1 MKGRVRGLDT
11 RKNVCD
17 ELLLEALRRGL
28 PLGKNGNTRQDPAG
42 EHRLEGEVAA
52 ASLRCPLCR
61 RRWECPGQLQQLGA
75 RTMSSCVSSQPSS
88 DQAAPQDEPGGSS
101 GDSSRSPRPCE
112 ALRGLSSLSLHL
124 GMESFVVVTE
134 CEPGRAVD
142 GGLARDQPL
151 EAGGQAVSLDTAGP
165 RAPLSSRKLSLQ
177 ERAQLDANGRVLPPL
192 PPSPVSSPQSSPRLP
207 RRPTV
212 ESHHVSITGL
222 QDCVQLNQYT
232 LKDEIGKGSYGV
244 VKLAY
249 NENDNTYYA
258 MKVLSKKKL
267 IRQAGFPRRP
277 PPRGARPA
285 PGGCVQ
291 PRGPIEQV
299 YQEIAILKKLDH
311 PNVVKLVEVL
321 DDPNED
327 HLYMVFELVNQGPVM
342 EVPTLKPLSEDQAR
356 FYFQDLIKGIE
367 YLHYQK
373 IVHRDIKPS
382 NLLVGEDG
390 HVKIADFGVSN
401 EFKGSDALLSNTVGT
416 PAFMAPESLSET
428 RRIFSGKALD
438 VWAMGV
444 TLYCF
449 VFGQCPFMDERIMCL
464 HSKIKSQAL
473 GFPDHPDIAEDLKD
487 LITRMLD
494 KNPESRILVPEIKAP
509 CARGCSSLGAT
520 ALPAGPG
527 AAGLAGSWCRV
538 VVAGE
543 GRSAVAGRWRSLL
556 WLGSDGFHSAR
567 PPAPRA
573 LLRVP
578 GPVALPGPLRDGGPP
593 TGALPSPSC
602 RSLKLHPWVT
612 RHGAEPL
619 PSEDENC
626 TLVEV
631 TEEEVENSVKHI
643 PSLATVILV
652 KTMIRKRSFGNPF
665 EGSRREER
673 ALPAPGSLLAPH
685 ARSPCLHMPVRVRCL
700 GDSRPCPWLVPS
712 SKCMSVQQHPQ
723 DRSASEPRPAAGALR
738 RAALGAHWAHWVAAV
753 HPEPASWLCG
763 MGGLAG
769 SRQAEIQACCS
780 QDTADPE
787 LWQKHETPMTNF

>member
-1 MKGRVRGLDT
+1 
-11 RKNVCD
+11 
-17 ELLLEALRRGL
+17 
-28 PLGKNGNTRQDPAG
+28 
-42 EHRLEGEVAA
+42 
-52 ASLRCPLCR
+52 
-61 RRWECPGQLQQLGA
+61 
-75 RTMSSCVSSQPSS
+75 MSSCVSSQPSN
-88 DQAAPQDEPGGSS
+88 DRAAPQDELGGRGSS
-101 GDSSRSPRPCE
+101 SESQKPCE
-112 ALRGLSSLSLHL
+112 ALQGLSSLSIHL
-124 GMESFVVVTE
+124 GMESFIVVTE
-134 CEPGRAVD
+134 CEPGCAVD
-142 GGLARDQPL
+142 LGLVQDQPL
-151 EAGGQAVSLDTAGP
+151 EADGPQVPLETPGSQARPHLC
-165 RAPLSSRKLSLQ
+165 SRKLSLQ
-177 ERAQLDANGRVLPPL
+177 ERSQGGLAAGSSMDTNGRYIYPSLPY
-192 PPSPVSSPQSSPRLP
+192 SPVCSPQSSPRLP

-212 ESHHVSITGL
+212 ESHHVSITGM

-277 PPRGARPA
+277 PPRGTRPA
-285 PGGCVQ
+285 PGGCIQ

-373 IVHRDIKPS
+373 IIHRDIKPS

-390 HVKIADFGVSN
+390 HIKIADFGVSN

-428 RRIFSGKALD
+428 RKIFSGKALD

-473 GFPDHPDIAEDLKD
+473 EFPDQPDITEDLKD

-494 KNPESRILVPEIKAP
+494 KNPESRILVPEIK
-509 CARGCSSLGAT
+509 
-520 ALPAGPG
+520 
-527 AAGLAGSWCRV
+527 
-538 VVAGE
+538 
-543 GRSAVAGRWRSLL
+543 
-556 WLGSDGFHSAR
+556 
-567 PPAPRA
+567 
-573 LLRVP
+573 
-578 GPVALPGPLRDGGPP
+578 
-593 TGALPSPSC
+593 
-602 RSLKLHPWVT
+602 
-612 RHGAEPL
+612 
-619 PSEDENC
+619 
-626 TLVEV
+626 
-631 TEEEVENSVKHI
+631 
-643 PSLATVILV
+643 ILV

-673 ALPAPGSLLAPH
+673 SLSAPGNLLTKKPTRECEPLSEPKE
-685 ARSPCLHMPVRVRCL
+685 ARQRRQPR
-700 GDSRPCPWLVPS
+700 G
-712 SKCMSVQQHPQ
+712 
-723 DRSASEPRPAAGALR
+723 PRPAPRRGGGSAVVKGGPCVESWGAWDPGCPARMRPLP
-738 RAALGAHWAHWVAAV
+738 
-753 HPEPASWLCG
+753 PEEA
-763 MGGLAG
+763 M
-769 SRQAEIQACCS
+769 E
-780 QDTADPE
+780 PE
-787 LWQKHETPMTNF
+787 

>member
-1 MKGRVRGLDT
+1 
-11 RKNVCD
+11 
-17 ELLLEALRRGL
+17 
-28 PLGKNGNTRQDPAG
+28 
-42 EHRLEGEVAA
+42 
-52 ASLRCPLCR
+52 
-61 RRWECPGQLQQLGA
+61 
-75 RTMSSCVSSQPSS
+75 MSSCVSSQTSS
-88 DQAAPQDEPGGSS
+88 DRAAPQDGSS
-101 GDSSRSPRPCE
+101 EGPKPCE
-112 ALRGLSSLSLHL
+112 ALQGLSSLSLRL
-124 GMESFVVVTE
+124 GMESFLVVTE
-134 CEPGRAVD
+134 CEPSRA
-142 GGLARDQPL
+142 GGLGLARAQPL
-151 EAGGQAVSLDTAGP
+151 EADGQESPPDGP
-165 RAPLSSRKLSLQ
+165 RCHLLGRKLSLQ
-177 ERAQLDANGRVLPPL
+177 ERSPGAPASGSSLAANGSCADPC
-192 PPSPVSSPQSSPRLP
+192 PPSSPVGSPQLSPRLP

-277 PPRGARPA
+277 PPRGTRPA
-285 PGGCVQ
+285 LGGCIQ

-373 IVHRDIKPS
+373 IIHRDIKPS
-382 NLLVGEDG
+382 NLLVGDDG
-390 HVKIADFGVSN
+390 HIKIADFGVSN
-401 EFKGSDALLSNTVGT
+401 EFKGNDALLSNTVGT

-428 RRIFSGKALD
+428 CKIFSGKALD

-473 GFPDHPDIAEDLKD
+473 EFPDQPDIAEDLKD
-487 LITRMLD
+487 LITRMLE
-494 KNPESRILVPEIKAP
+494 KNPESRIVVPEI
-509 CARGCSSLGAT
+509 
-520 ALPAGPG
+520 
-527 AAGLAGSWCRV
+527 
-538 VVAGE
+538 
-543 GRSAVAGRWRSLL
+543 
-556 WLGSDGFHSAR
+556 
-567 PPAPRA
+567 
-573 LLRVP
+573 
-578 GPVALPGPLRDGGPP
+578 
-593 TGALPSPSC
+593 
-602 RSLKLHPWVT
+602 KLHPWVT

-673 ALPAPGSLLAPH
+673 SLSAPGNLL
-685 ARSPCLHMPVRVRCL
+685 
-700 GDSRPCPWLVPS
+700 
-712 SKCMSVQQHPQ
+712 SKKPP
-723 DRSASEPRPAAGALR
+723 REWEPLSEPKSYAASTTISFGTVSSA
-738 RAALGAHWAHWVAAV
+738 
-753 HPEPASWLCG
+753 
-763 MGGLAG
+763 
-769 SRQAEIQACCS
+769 QEI
-780 QDTADPE
+780 
-787 LWQKHETPMTNF
+787 LHL

>member
-1 MKGRVRGLDT
+1 
-11 RKNVCD
+11 
-17 ELLLEALRRGL
+17 
-28 PLGKNGNTRQDPAG
+28 
-42 EHRLEGEVAA
+42 
-52 ASLRCPLCR
+52 
-61 RRWECPGQLQQLGA
+61 
-75 RTMSSCVSSQPSS
+75 MSSCISSQRSR
-88 DQAAPQDEPGGSS
+88 DRAALQDALGGGGNSAES
-101 GDSSRSPRPCE
+101 QKPCE
-112 ALRGLSSLSLHL
+112 ALQGLSSLSIRL

-134 CEPGRAVD
+134 CEPNRAED
-142 GGLARDQPL
+142 LSLAQDRPP
-151 EAGGQAVSLDTAGP
+151 EANGPEASSGPPSGSQARPHLCG
-165 RAPLSSRKLSLQ
+165 RKLSLQ
-177 ERAQLDANGRVLPPL
+177 ERSQGGPAASSSLDMNGRCIYPSLPY
-192 PPSPVSSPQSSPRLP
+192 SPASSPQSSPRLP

-212 ESHHVSITGL
+212 ESHHVSITGM

-249 NENDNTYYA
+249 NEDDNTYYA

-267 IRQAGFPRRP
+267 TRQAGFPRRP

-291 PRGPIEQV
+291 PRGPIAQV

-373 IVHRDIKPS
+373 IIHRDIKPS

-390 HVKIADFGVSN
+390 HIKIADFGVSN

-428 RRIFSGKALD
+428 RKIFSGKALD

-473 GFPDHPDIAEDLKD
+473 QFPDQPDIAEDLKD

-494 KNPESRILVPEIKAP
+494 KNPESRIVVPEI
-509 CARGCSSLGAT
+509 
-520 ALPAGPG
+520 
-527 AAGLAGSWCRV
+527 
-538 VVAGE
+538 
-543 GRSAVAGRWRSLL
+543 
-556 WLGSDGFHSAR
+556 
-567 PPAPRA
+567 
-573 LLRVP
+573 
-578 GPVALPGPLRDGGPP
+578 
-593 TGALPSPSC
+593 
-602 RSLKLHPWVT
+602 KLHPWVT

-665 EGSRREER
+665 EGSKREER
-673 ALPAPGSLLAPH
+673 SLSAPGNLITKKPPRECEPLSESKETRQRRQQPSGHRPAPRIVKVPGPRVGSWEASAPDCP
-685 ARSPCLHMPVRVRCL
+685 ARM
-700 GDSRPCPWLVPS
+700 
-712 SKCMSVQQHPQ
+712 HPLWPEE
-723 DRSASEPRPAAGALR
+723 AMEP
-738 RAALGAHWAHWVAAV
+738 
-753 HPEPASWLCG
+753 
-763 MGGLAG
+763 
-769 SRQAEIQACCS
+769 Q
-780 QDTADPE
+780 
-787 LWQKHETPMTNF
+787 